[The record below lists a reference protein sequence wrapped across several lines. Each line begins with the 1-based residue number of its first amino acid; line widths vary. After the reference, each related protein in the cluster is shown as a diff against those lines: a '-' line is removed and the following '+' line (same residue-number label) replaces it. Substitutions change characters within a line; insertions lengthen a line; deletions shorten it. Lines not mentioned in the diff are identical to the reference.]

1 MGFLS
6 QNLQLFGTIATIL
19 GLLIAVMI
27 AWRMISPRLLGRQGQ
42 RLAVIEYRE
51 IDRSRRLVLVR
62 RDEEE
67 HLLLVGGNTDV
78 VIESLA
84 APPPPLA
91 PSQPV
96 VRPAPRPP
104 VFGDRKPPP
113 LRPLDQPAGRDD
125 PAS

>member
-1 MGFLS
+1 MS
-6 QNLQLFGTIATIL
+6 QNLQLFGTIATLL
-19 GLLIAVMI
+19 GLLVAVFI
-27 AWRMISPRLLGRQGQ
+27 AWRVISPRLLGRQGQ
-42 RLAVIEYRE
+42 RLAIIEYRE

-62 RDEEE
+62 RDQTE
-67 HLLLVGGNTDV
+67 HLLLVGGHSDV

-84 APPPPLA
+84 APATPVA

-113 LRPLDQPAGRDD
+113 IRPMD
-125 PAS
+125 PAVRDEPSS

>member
-1 MGFLS
+1 MS
-6 QNLQLFGTIATIL
+6 QNLQLFGTIATL
-19 GLLIAVMI
+19 LVLLIAAMI
-27 AWRMISPRLLGRQGQ
+27 AWRVISPRLLGRQGQ

-62 RDEEE
+62 RDQTE

-78 VIESLA
+78 VVETLA
-84 APPPPLA
+84 V
-91 PSQPV
+91 SQPPV
-96 VRPAPRPP
+96 APTTPVMRAAPRPP

-113 LRPLDQPAGRDD
+113 LRPLDQTATGNE

>member
-1 MGFLS
+1 M
-6 QNLQLFGTIATIL
+6 QLFGTIATLL
-19 GLLIAVMI
+19 GLLIAAMI
-27 AWRMISPRLLGRQGQ
+27 AWRVISPRLLGRQGQ

-62 RDEEE
+62 RDQTE

-84 APPPPLA
+84 APATPVA

-96 VRPAPRPP
+96 ARPAPRPP
-104 VFGDRKPPP
+104 VFGDRKPPA
-113 LRPLDQPAGRDD
+113 LRPLATLWTCWR
-125 PAS
+125 AAMCAA